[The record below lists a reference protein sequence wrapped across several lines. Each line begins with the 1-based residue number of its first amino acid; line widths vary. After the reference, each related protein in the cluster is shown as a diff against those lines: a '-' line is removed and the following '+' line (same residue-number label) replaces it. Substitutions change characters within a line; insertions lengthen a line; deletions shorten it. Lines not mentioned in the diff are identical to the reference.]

1 MNDMTIN
8 PKAHV
13 IVLVG
18 LSGSGKSTIGAA
30 LSKQLNFSFIDI
42 DERIEKS
49 EGLSINEIF
58 AQQGEGRF
66 RELERNTV
74 LELDL
79 SRPSVLAL
87 GGGGAWMQDEI
98 RDFFAPI
105 ASIIYLEANV
115 ASLLQRLENNNSRPL
130 LDDLSMRKEVLEQQL
145 ETRKGVYAEADITV
159 NANAAVSEVTQEII
173 RKLKL
178 S

>member
-79 SRPSVLAL
+79 SSPSVLAL
-87 GGGGAWMQDEI
+87 GGGAWMQDEI
-98 RDFFAPI
+98 RDFLAPI
-105 ASIIYLEANV
+105 ASIIYLEANL

-145 ETRKGVYAEADITV
+145 ETRKGVYAEAEITV

-173 RKLKL
+173 QKLKL

>member
-1 MNDMTIN
+1 MVIN
-8 PKAHV
+8 PKTDV

-30 LSKQLNFSFIDI
+30 LSEQLDFSFIDI
-42 DERIEKS
+42 DDRIVQS
-49 EGLSINEIF
+49 EGVSIAEIF

-79 SRPSVLAL
+79 SSPSILAL
-87 GGGGAWMQDEI
+87 GGGAWMQDEI
-98 RDFFAPI
+98 RDFLAPI
-105 ASIIYLEANV
+105 ATIIYLEA
-115 ASLLQRLENNNSRPL
+115 SLESILQRLKDNNARPL
-130 LDDLSMRKEVLEQQL
+130 LGDLSKRKEVLEQQL
-145 ETRKGVYAEADITV
+145 EVRESVFTQSTITV
-159 NANAAVSEVTQEII
+159 DANAAVSEVVQEII
-173 RKLKL
+173 QKLKL

>member
-58 AQQGEGRF
+58 AKQGEGRF
-66 RELERNTV
+66 RKLERNTV

-87 GGGGAWMQDEI
+87 GGGAWMQDEI
-98 RDFFAPI
+98 RDFLAPI

-173 RKLKL
+173 QKLKL

>member
-1 MNDMTIN
+1 MVIN
-8 PKAHV
+8 PKTDV

-42 DERIEKS
+42 DERIEQN
-49 EGLSINEIF
+49 EGTSITEIF
-58 AQQGEGRF
+58 TQKGEGRF
-66 RELERNTV
+66 RELERETV

-79 SRPSVLAL
+79 SSPSVLAL
-87 GGGGAWMQDEI
+87 GGGAWIQDEI
-98 RDFFAPI
+98 RGFLSPI
-105 ASIIYLEANV
+105 AKIIYLDVDV
-115 ASLLQRLENNNSRPL
+115 ASILQRLENNNSRPL
-130 LDDLSMRKEVLEQQL
+130 LDDLGKRKEVLEQQL
-145 ETRKGVYAEADITV
+145 ETRKRVYTEADITV

-173 RKLKL
+173 QKLKL

>member
-1 MNDMTIN
+1 MVIN
-8 PKAHV
+8 PKTDI

-30 LSKQLNFSFIDI
+30 LSKELNFSFIDV
-42 DERIEKS
+42 DDRIVQN
-49 EGLSINEIF
+49 EGLSISEIF

-79 SRPSVLAL
+79 SSPSVLAL
-87 GGGGAWMQDEI
+87 GGGAWMQDEI
-98 RDFFAPI
+98 RDFLAPI
-105 ASIIYLEANV
+105 ASIIYLAANV
-115 ASLLQRLENNNSRPL
+115 ASILLRLENNNSRPL
-130 LDDLSMRKEVLEQQL
+130 LDDLSRRKEVLEQQL
-145 ETRKGVYAEADITV
+145 EARKRFYVLSTITV
-159 NANAAVSEVTQEII
+159 DANAAVSEVIQEII
-173 RKLKL
+173 QKLNL

>member
-1 MNDMTIN
+1 MVIN
-8 PKAHV
+8 PKTDV

-30 LSKQLNFSFIDI
+30 LSKQLDFSFIDV
-42 DERIEKS
+42 DDRIVQN
-49 EGLSINEIF
+49 EGISIAEIF
-58 AQQGEGRF
+58 ALQGEGRF

-87 GGGGAWMQDEI
+87 GGGAWMQEEI
-98 RDFFAPI
+98 RDFLAPI
-105 ASIIYLEANV
+105 ATIIYLEADV
-115 ASLLQRLENNNSRPL
+115 ESILQRLENNNARPL
-130 LDDLSMRKEVLEQQL
+130 LDDLGKRKEVLEQQL
-145 ETRKGVYAEADITV
+145 EVRESVYTQSTITV
-159 NANAAVSEVTQEII
+159 NANTAVPEVTQEII
-173 RKLKL
+173 QKLRL